1 MEVSIT
7 VELYNRITETAIASL
22 HFNTES
28 LEEALNTKA
37 MIESQLPKDWA
48 IR

>member
-1 MEVSIT
+1 MEVNVT
-7 VELYNRITETAIASL
+7 VELYNRITETAIAQL
-22 HFNTES
+22 NFNTES
-28 LEEALNTKA
+28 LEEAINLKA